1 MRRDLSTPLPFLL
14 HPASKDY
21 LWGGTRLNDDF
32 SKRIASDV
40 VAETWECS
48 THPDGVS
55 IAASGEWIGTPLD
68 EILRAHPEYL
78 GEHAR
83 GCADLPV
90 LVKLIDA
97 KEKLSVQVHP
107 DDEFARA
114 NENGQNGKT
123 EMWYVMDADP
133 DSRIAYG
140 LHHTIGREQFLNAVA
155 DGTVEKYLQMVPVR
169 RNDLFFIPPGTVHA
183 IGAGC
188 LIAEIQQRSN
198 LTYRLYDYNR
208 TDRNGNTRLLHL
220 EKGLAVANLEAMPE
234 PRQPMRLLRYSGG
247 TASELLCRCQYFQ
260 VERVLVNTEQRR
272 EMAAF
277 RPSGESFEV
286 FRFLNGCGTM
296 FCRDSMLQFFKGD
309 CVFVPAGASEIRLHA
324 RTEFLRVKC

>member
-1 MRRDLSTPLPFLL
+1 MSRPVPFLL

-32 SKRIASDV
+32 SKNIPSDV
-40 VAETWECS
+40 IAETWECS
-48 THPDGVS
+48 THPNGVS
-55 IAASGEWIGTPLD
+55 IAASGEWVGMPLD

-83 GCADLPV
+83 GGTDLPV

-97 KEKLSVQVHP
+97 KRDLSIQVHP
-107 DDEFARA
+107 SDEFARA
-114 NENGQNGKT
+114 YENGQNGKT

-133 DSRIAYG
+133 DTRIAYG
-140 LHHTIGREQFLNAVA
+140 LHHTVDRDLFRKAID
-155 DGTVEKYLQMVPVR
+155 DGTVEKFLQFVPVR
-169 RNDLFFIPPGTVHA
+169 KNDLFFIPPGTVHA

-188 LIAEIQQRSN
+188 LIAEIQQCSN

-208 TDRNGNTRLLHL
+208 IDRDGRKRPLHL

-247 TASELLCRCQYFQ
+247 MASEQLCHCRYFH

-277 RPSGESFEV
+277 RASPESFEI
-286 FRFLNGCGTM
+286 FLFLNGCGSI
-296 FCRDSMLQFFKGD
+296 FCRDSHIQFFKGD
-309 CVFVPAGASEIRLHA
+309 CVFVPAGTTDIRLHA
-324 RTEFLRVKC
+324 RTSFLRITC

>member
-1 MRRDLSTPLPFLL
+1 MRRDLSSSVPFLL

-32 SKRIASDV
+32 AKHIASDV

-55 IAASGEWIGTPLD
+55 VAASGEWIGMPLD
-68 EILRAHPEYL
+68 NILRAHPEYL

-83 GCADLPV
+83 GATELPV

-97 KEKLSVQVHP
+97 KRDLSVQVHP
-107 DDEFARA
+107 DDAFARA
-114 NENGQNGKT
+114 NENGENGKT

-140 LHHTIGREQFLNAVA
+140 LHHTIGREQFLQAVEN
-155 DGTVEKYLQMVPVR
+155 GTVEKYLQMVPVR
-169 RNDLFFIPPGTVHA
+169 KNDLFFIQPGTVHA

-188 LIAEIQQRSN
+188 LIAEIQQSSN
-198 LTYRLYDYNR
+198 LTYRLYDYGR
-208 TDRNGNTRLLHL
+208 TDRNGKQRPLHL
-220 EKGLAVANLEAMPE
+220 EKGLAVANLESMPE

-247 TASELLCRCQYFQ
+247 TASELLCRCRHFQ

-272 EMAAF
+272 EMAVF
-277 RPSGESFEV
+277 RPSSESFEI
-286 FRFLNGCGTM
+286 FLFLNGCGSM

-309 CVFVPAGASEIRLHA
+309 CVFVPAGAEEIRLHA
-324 RTEFLRVKC
+324 RTVFLRISC

>member
-1 MRRDLSTPLPFLL
+1 MRRDLSSPVPFLL
-14 HPASKDY
+14 HPVHKDY
-21 LWGGTRLNDDF
+21 MWGGTRLNDDF
-32 SKRIASDV
+32 SKHIASDV

-55 IAASGEWIGTPLD
+55 IAASGEWIGMPLD

-78 GEHAR
+78 GRHAR
-83 GCADLPV
+83 GSTDLPV
-90 LVKLIDA
+90 LVKFIDA

-107 DDEFARA
+107 DDDFARA
-114 NENGQNGKT
+114 KENGQNGKT

-133 DSRIAYG
+133 ESRIAYG
-140 LHHTIGREQFLNAVA
+140 LHHTVDRELFLNAVA
-155 DGTVEKYLQMVPVR
+155 DGTVEKYLQFVPVR

-188 LIAEIQQRSN
+188 MIAEIQQCSN
-198 LTYRLYDYNR
+198 LTYRLYDYGR
-208 TDRNGNTRLLHL
+208 TDRNGNTRPLHL
-220 EKGLAVANLEAMPE
+220 EKGLAVANLDAMQE

-247 TASELLCRCQYFQ
+247 TASELLCRCRYFQ

-277 RPSGESFEV
+277 RPSAESFEI
-286 FRFLNGCGTM
+286 FLFLNGCGTM

-324 RTEFLRVKC
+324 RTEFLRIAC

>member
-1 MRRDLSTPLPFLL
+1 LSRPVPFLL

-32 SKRIASDV
+32 SKNIPSDV
-40 VAETWECS
+40 IAETWECS
-48 THPDGVS
+48 THPNGVS
-55 IAASGEWIGTPLD
+55 IAASGEWVGMPLD

-83 GCADLPV
+83 GGTDLPV

-97 KEKLSVQVHP
+97 KRDLSIQVHP
-107 DDEFARA
+107 SDEFARA
-114 NENGQNGKT
+114 YENGQNGKT

-133 DSRIAYG
+133 DTRIAYG
-140 LHHTIGREQFLNAVA
+140 LHHTVDRDLFRKAID
-155 DGTVEKYLQMVPVR
+155 DGTVEKFLQFVPVR
-169 RNDLFFIPPGTVHA
+169 KNDLFFIPPGTVHA

-188 LIAEIQQRSN
+188 LIAEIQQCSN

-208 TDRNGNTRLLHL
+208 IDRDGRKRPLHL

-247 TASELLCRCQYFQ
+247 MASEQLCHCRYFH

-277 RPSGESFEV
+277 RASPESFEI
-286 FRFLNGCGTM
+286 FLFLNGCGSI
-296 FCRDSMLQFFKGD
+296 FCRDSHIQFFKGD
-309 CVFVPAGASEIRLHA
+309 CVFVPAGTTDIRLHA
-324 RTEFLRVKC
+324 RTSFLRITC

>member
-1 MRRDLSTPLPFLL
+1 MRPDLSRPVPFLL

-32 SKRIASDV
+32 SKHIPSDSL
-40 VAETWECS
+40 AETWECS

-55 IAASGEWIGTPLD
+55 IAASGEWIGKPLN
-68 EILRAHPEYL
+68 EILQTHPEFL
-78 GEHAR
+78 GEHAH
-83 GCADLPV
+83 GVTDLPV

-97 KEKLSVQVHP
+97 NRNLSVQVHP

-123 EMWYVMDADP
+123 EMWYVLDADP

-140 LHHTIGREQFLNAVA
+140 LHHTISNERFLSAVEN
-155 DGTVEKYLQMVPVR
+155 GTVEKYLQMVPVR
-169 RNDLFFIPPGTVHA
+169 KNDVFFIPPGTVHA

-188 LIAEIQQRSN
+188 LIAEIQQSSN

-208 TDRNGNTRLLHL
+208 TDRNGNRRQLHL

-247 TASELLCRCQYFQ
+247 TASELLCRCRYFQ

-272 EMAAF
+272 DMAAF
-277 RPSGESFEV
+277 RASAESFEI
-286 FRFLNGCGTM
+286 FLFLHGCGTM
-296 FCRDSMLQFFKGD
+296 FCGESMIQFFKGD
-309 CVFVPAGASEIRLHA
+309 CVFVPAGSGEIRMHA
-324 RTEFLRVKC
+324 RTEFLRISC

>member
-1 MRRDLSTPLPFLL
+1 MSSPVPFLL
-14 HPASKDY
+14 HPVHKDY

-32 SKRIASDV
+32 SKHIASDV

-55 IAASGEWIGTPLD
+55 IAASGEWIGMPLD

-78 GEHAR
+78 GRHAR

-90 LVKLIDA
+90 LVKFIDA

-107 DDEFARA
+107 DDDFARA
-114 NENGQNGKT
+114 KENGQNGKT

-140 LHHTIGREQFLNAVA
+140 LHHTVDRELFLNAVA
-155 DGTVEKYLQMVPVR
+155 DGTVEKYLQFVPVR

-188 LIAEIQQRSN
+188 MIAEIQQCSN
-198 LTYRLYDYNR
+198 LTYRLYDYGR
-208 TDRNGNTRLLHL
+208 TDRNGNTRPLHL
-220 EKGLAVANLEAMPE
+220 EKGLAVANLDAMQE

-247 TASELLCRCQYFQ
+247 TASELLCRCRYFQ
-260 VERVLVNTEQRR
+260 VERVLVNTELRR

-277 RPSGESFEV
+277 RPSAESFEI
-286 FRFLNGCGTM
+286 FLFLNGCGTM
-296 FCRDSMLQFFKGD
+296 LCRDSMLQFFKGD

-324 RTEFLRVKC
+324 RTEFLRIAC

>member
-1 MRRDLSTPLPFLL
+1 MRPDLTCPVPFLL
-14 HPASKDY
+14 HPAAKDY

-32 SKRIASDV
+32 SKRIPSDV

-55 IAASGEWIGTPLD
+55 LAASGEWIGQPLD
-68 EILRAHPEYL
+68 GILRAHPEYL

-83 GCADLPV
+83 GAVELPV

-97 KEKLSVQVHP
+97 RRDLSVQVHP
-107 DDEFARA
+107 GDEFARA
-114 NENGQNGKT
+114 HENGQNGKT

-140 LHHTIGREQFLNAVA
+140 LHHAVGKDLFRKSVG
-155 DGTVEKYLQMVPVR
+155 DGSVVKYLQMVPVR
-169 RNDLFFIPPGTVHA
+169 KNDLFFIPPGTVHA

-188 LIAEIQQRSN
+188 MIAEIQQNSN
-198 LTYRLYDYNR
+198 LTYRLYDYDR
-208 TDRNGNTRLLHL
+208 TDRNGNKRPLHL
-220 EKGLAVANLEAMPE
+220 EKGLAVADLGAMPE

-247 TASELLCRCQYFQ
+247 TASELLCRCRYFQ

-277 RPSGESFEV
+277 HPTRESFEILL
-286 FRFLNGCGTM
+286 FLNGCGTL
-296 FCRDSMLQFFKGD
+296 FSGESMLQFFKGD

-324 RTEFLRVKC
+324 RTEFLRITC